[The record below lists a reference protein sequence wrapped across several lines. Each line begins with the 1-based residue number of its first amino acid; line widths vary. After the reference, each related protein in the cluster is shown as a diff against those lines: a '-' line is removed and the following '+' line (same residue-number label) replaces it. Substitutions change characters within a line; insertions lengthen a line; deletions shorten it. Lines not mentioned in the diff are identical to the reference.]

1 MSDMDH
7 YNEDLELDEDEQE
20 LDPQTQRQA
29 AYEEAVTE
37 LAKGIALGAVPF
49 LGQAID
55 AYDTVESAIRVY
67 QSETTTAKEEAQ
79 FDLVLA
85 IIGWIPGPGDG
96 VKKSLRLVNRDPE
109 RFAPVL
115 FDFLR
120 FVLEECG
127 IRTSPEELLA
137 KIFDANALRTQLDE
151 IIEGVRDSSA
161 FEGLPSSVQRMV
173 IDVLVI
179 ARDNLP
185 SMLGIVER
193 RLLKWRSKQ
202 RNSSATVSDNGQPA
216 VGIKPKGEARD
227 NAEGKDSPS
236 QAGPNKIDTQKTRQF
251 PIVGIDNAILSVA
264 GEHIADYYCYEKL
277 GWGSGW
283 EAHDLGGAG
292 QWTGAKPNALVAGKL
307 SRGGSPKDHQKLFK
321 LTDPS
326 FGTGIDAVWCANGCA
341 HNDGKP
347 FAIVDAKASV
357 SGKKPKY
364 MSKPGNT
371 RKPGISSL
379 LEGSGSG
386 RNRVVQMSHEWIDKN
401 IDRAVPRDV
410 ARKITSKSADGS
422 RSYSRHI
429 LYTPPYSDS
438 LLTHLGATFEN
449 GATEL
454 HDEHSAIHYSD
465 RDVKVSV
472 NKAKLR
478 ERKTGKHT
486 GAEGLDE
493 EK

>member
-7 YNEDLELDEDEQE
+7 YDEDLELNEDEQE
-20 LDPQTQRQA
+20 LDPQAQRQA
-29 AYEEAVTE
+29 AYAEAVTE

-67 QSETTTAKEEAQ
+67 QSKTASTKEEAQ

-96 VKKSLRLVNRDPE
+96 VKKSLRLVNSDPE
-109 RFAPVL
+109 RFAQVL

-137 KIFDANALRTQLDE
+137 KIFDAGALRTQLDE
-151 IIEGVRDSSA
+151 IIEGVRDSGA
-161 FEGLPSSVQRMV
+161 FEALPSSLQRSV

-193 RLLKWRSKQ
+193 RLLKWHSKQ

-216 VGIKPKGEARD
+216 VGIKPRGEARD
-227 NAEGKDSPS
+227 NADGKDSPS
-236 QAGPNKIDTQKTRQF
+236 QAGPDKIDAQKTRQF
-251 PIVGIDNAILSVA
+251 PIEGIDNAILSVA

-292 QWTGAKPNALVAGKL
+292 QWTGAKPSALVAGKL
-307 SRGGSPKDHQKLFK
+307 SRGGSPKDHHKLFK

-364 MSKPGNT
+364 MSNPGNT
-371 RKPGISSL
+371 RKPRISGL

-386 RNRVVQMSHEWIDKN
+386 RSRIVQMSHEWIEKN
-401 IDRAVPRDV
+401 IKRSVPKRT
-410 ARKITSKSADGS
+410 AEAITEILQSGDFN
-422 RSYSRHI
+422 YSRQI
-429 LYTPPYSDS
+429 LHTPAYSHS
-438 LLTHLGATFEN
+438 LLTHLGATFKN
-449 GATEL
+449 GSPDL
-454 HDEHSAIHYSD
+454 HDEHRALHYSD
-465 RDVKVSV
+465 SEAKKLV
-472 NKAKLR
+472 NRAKDR
-478 ERKTGKHT
+478 EKKTAEYA
-486 GAEGLDE
+486 GAPGLNRE
-493 EK
+493 A

>member
-7 YNEDLELDEDEQE
+7 YDEDLELNEDEQE
-20 LDPQTQRQA
+20 LDPQAQRQA
-29 AYEEAVTE
+29 AYAEAVTE

-67 QSETTTAKEEAQ
+67 QSKTASTKEEAQ

-137 KIFDANALRTQLDE
+137 KIFDAGALRTQLDE
-151 IIEGVRDSSA
+151 IIEGVRNSGA
-161 FEGLPSSVQRMV
+161 FEALPSSLQRSV

-227 NAEGKDSPS
+227 NADGKDSPS
-236 QAGPNKIDTQKTRQF
+236 QAGPNKIDAQKTRQF
-251 PIVGIDNAILSVA
+251 PIEGIDNAILSVA

-292 QWTGAKPNALVAGKL
+292 HWTGAKPSALVAGKL

-326 FGTGIDAVWCANGCA
+326 FGTGIDAVWCANACA

-386 RNRVVQMSHEWIDKN
+386 HGRVVQMSHEWIDKN
-401 IDRAVPRDV
+401 IYRAVSRDV
-410 ARKITSKSADGS
+410 AKKIRSKSPDGS
-422 RSYSRHI
+422 RAYSRHI

-438 LLTHLGATFEN
+438 LLTHLGATFRD
-449 GATEL
+449 GAAEL
-454 HDEHSAIHYSD
+454 HDEHAALHYSAG
-465 RDVKVSV
+465 DVKAAV
-472 NKAKLR
+472 NRAKLR
-478 ERKTGKHT
+478 ERKTGEYP
-486 GAEGLDE
+486 GAEGLME